1 MYDDS
6 LNRLAAALLDVA
18 RQRDPEFVEPDD
30 DGDLSPLAE
39 PGNISIQVGR
49 VIYCNER
56 GKVLKIAEH
65 AGRTRVWVLEEGGPI
80 DLGDAPAAK
89 SGDPPPFRPE
99 QN

>member
-6 LNRLAAALLDVA
+6 LTRLAAALLDVA
-18 RQRDPEFVEPDD
+18 RERDPDFTEPDD
-30 DGDLSPLAE
+30 EGRLRPFAE
-39 PGNISIQVGR
+39 PGHFSIQVGN
-49 VIYCNER
+49 VIYCSDA
-56 GKVLKIAEH
+56 GKVLKIRERG
-65 AGRTRVWVLEEGGPI
+65 GRIQCWVLEKGGPI